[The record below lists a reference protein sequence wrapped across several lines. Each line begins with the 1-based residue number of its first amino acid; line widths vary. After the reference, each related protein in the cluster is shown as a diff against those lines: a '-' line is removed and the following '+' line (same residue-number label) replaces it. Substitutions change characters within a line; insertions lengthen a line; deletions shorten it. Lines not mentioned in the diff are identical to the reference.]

1 MAPVRHLT
9 GQDFSQPVT
18 EIALL
23 MTRSEADRL
32 EDMARVQGITL
43 GQFLRRILS
52 SHAEEHCLAK

>member
-1 MAPVRHLT
+1 MAPVSNLT
-9 GQDFSQPVT
+9 GQDPSQPVT

-23 MTRSEADRL
+23 VTRSQADRL

-43 GQFLRRILS
+43 GQFLRRIIS